1 MPLFAERLAEAE
13 PLIDRPLAVSNI
25 PYGFVHRP
33 DPGQISFYRLGDQTA
48 VIPSFSGDGM
58 AIALHSG
65 IAAARCHLAG
75 GSAVDFHRALRRALG
90 SDRKST
96 RLNAS
101 H

>member
-1 MPLFAERLAEAE
+1 MRIIDWSSDVCSSDLLAEVE
-13 PLIDRPLAVSNI
+13 PLIDRLHAVSNI

-33 DPGQISFYRLGDQTA
+33 DHGQISFYRLGDQTA

-75 GSAVDFHRALRRALG
+75 GSAVDFHRALRREIGRA
-90 SDRKST
+90 
-96 RLNAS
+96 
-101 H
+101 HV